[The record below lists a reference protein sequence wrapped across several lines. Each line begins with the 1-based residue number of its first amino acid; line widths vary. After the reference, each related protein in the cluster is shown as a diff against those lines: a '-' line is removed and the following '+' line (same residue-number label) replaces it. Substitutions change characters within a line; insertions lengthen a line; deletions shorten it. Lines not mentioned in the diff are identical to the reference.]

1 MKIAIIGSGISGNT
15 LAYHL
20 NSNHHIT
27 LFENNS
33 RVGGHSH
40 THDIDLFNQKFHV
53 DTGFI
58 VFNKKTYPHFLNLLH
73 ELHVPYEN
81 SAMSFSVKDSQK
93 DFEYKCSLFL
103 YSIEELPMSC

>member
-53 DTGFI
+53 
-58 VFNKKTYPHFLNLLH
+58 
-73 ELHVPYEN
+73 
-81 SAMSFSVKDSQK
+81 
-93 DFEYKCSLFL
+93 
-103 YSIEELPMSC
+103 